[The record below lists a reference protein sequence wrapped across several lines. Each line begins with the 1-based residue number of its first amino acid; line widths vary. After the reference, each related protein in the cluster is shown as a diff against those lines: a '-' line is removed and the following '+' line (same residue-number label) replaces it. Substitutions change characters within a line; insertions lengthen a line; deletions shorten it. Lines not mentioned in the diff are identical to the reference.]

1 MREALTAVTAT
12 RRRAA
17 IISSAALLLFA
28 IGSCGGDAGP
38 GPDDQDTRILW
49 SFLADAEAY
58 YGSPALSRDEQT
70 VYVGTSTGGLGAP
83 ETPNAFYALTV
94 ATGAVRWQLPLGVNE
109 VRSTPAVAPDGSI
122 TFVAEERPPSGAGV
136 VHDIVYR
143 LSSGG
148 AVLWTYDIN
157 PTGLGVIQVG
167 QSAPT
172 VASDGTVYVAAGAL
186 YAIRADGTLKWTR
199 FDPAVEDL
207 RNAPVIGADGTLYFV
222 YHNIPLT
229 ALDPDVG
236 HTLWSLDLGVND
248 HVFASP
254 AIGADGTI
262 YVATQPC
269 IVYAVSPGGTLL
281 WTFDTGS
288 IGYAC
293 TMRSSPA
300 VARDGSIYLGTNGG
314 SPSSVFLALS
324 ANGTLKWRFEPADL
338 PPDVP
343 SSHFDIYSSPTIG
356 SDGTVYFGQEFG
368 RVYALAPADGAIR
381 WMVETSTGITWSS
394 PALTRLGTLL
404 ITDLS
409 GRTYAIETDSRG
421 LEAQAPWPK
430 FRHDNQNS
438 GSRSP

>member
-1 MREALTAVTAT
+1 MREALTATSVN
-12 RRRAA
+12 RGPAA
-17 IISSAALLLFA
+17 IITGAALLLAF
-28 IGSCGGDAGP
+28 GSCGGDAGP
-38 GPDDQDTRILW
+38 VPDDSDPRILW
-49 SFLADAEAY
+49 TFLADAGAY
-58 YGSPALSRDEQT
+58 YASPALSRDEQA
-70 VYVGTSTGGLGAP
+70 VYFGTSKGSLGTP
-83 ETPNAFYALTV
+83 EIGNAFYAVSV
-94 ATGAVRWQLPLGVNE
+94 ATGERQWEFPLVGAE
-109 VRSTPAVAPDGSI
+109 VRSTPAVGPDGSI
-122 TFVAEERPPSGAGV
+122 TFVAQQRTPNGLGVERELL
-136 VHDIVYR
+136 YR
-143 LSSGG
+143 LSPAGQL
-148 AVLWTYDIN
+148 AWTYDVN
-157 PTGLGVIQVG
+157 PSRLGVIQVG

-229 ALDPDVG
+229 ALSPDDG
-236 HTLWSLDLGVND
+236 HTIWSLDLGVND

-269 IVYAVSPGGTLL
+269 VVYAVSPNGTLL
-281 WTFDTGS
+281 WTFDTS
-288 IGYAC
+288 TIGYAC

-300 VARDGSIYLGTNGG
+300 VARDGSIYLGTNSG
-314 SPSSVFLALS
+314 SPSSVFVALNP
-324 ANGTLKWRFEPADL
+324 NGTLKWTFEPADL

-356 SDGTVYFGQEFG
+356 SDGTIYFGQEFG
-368 RVYALAPADGAIR
+368 RVYALEPSSGAIL
-381 WMVETSTGITWSS
+381 WMVETQSGITWSS
-394 PALTRLGTLL
+394 PALTGLGTLL

-409 GRTYAIETDSRG
+409 GRLYAMETDSRG

-430 FRHDNQNS
+430 FRHDNRNS
-438 GSRSP
+438 GSMIP